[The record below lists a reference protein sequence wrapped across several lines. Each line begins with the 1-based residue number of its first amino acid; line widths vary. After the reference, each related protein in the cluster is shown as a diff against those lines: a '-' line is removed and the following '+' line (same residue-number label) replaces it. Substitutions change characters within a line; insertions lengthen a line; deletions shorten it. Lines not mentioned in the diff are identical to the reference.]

1 MTSCKSCGKPVCGC
15 SDALYDGVVIIDDR
29 SDPGS
34 WAQHITDTGYMRS
47 SRPVASSSDRTPYGS
62 AVSNHGRAA
71 LCGEG

>member
-1 MTSCKSCGKPVCGC
+1 MSGCRACGRDDCGC
-15 SDALYDGVVIIDDR
+15 PDPVWQGVIIIDDR

-34 WAQHITDTGYMRS
+34 WAQHITDTEYMRS